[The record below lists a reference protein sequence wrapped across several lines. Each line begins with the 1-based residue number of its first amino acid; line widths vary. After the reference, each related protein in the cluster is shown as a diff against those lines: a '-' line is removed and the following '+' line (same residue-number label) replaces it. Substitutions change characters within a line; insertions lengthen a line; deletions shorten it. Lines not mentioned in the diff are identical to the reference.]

1 MLEAIFLGIVQG
13 LTEFLPISSSAHVRI
28 FGEFL
33 PSGSDPGATFT
44 AIMQIGTEI
53 AVLIYFR
60 KDILKIFS
68 AVSRLVLGAR
78 FEAGSPDQQSA
89 RLGGLIAI
97 GSIPIFALGYI
108 GQSYIRENFRSLWLI
123 SFTLIGFGIILGV
136 LDHFG
141 KKIKKLEDLNRRDGL
156 IYGLAQSLALIPGV
170 SRSGATI
177 AMGRFLGYKREA
189 ALRYSFLLAIPAVL
203 GSGTYELLNSLT
215 EPTNAFSLVE
225 TAVATFVAFLV
236 GYAVIAW
243 LMKFVQTRSFLPF
256 VLYRILLG
264 IFIICLLLTGT
275 ISAPVV

>member
-44 AIMQIGTEI
+44 AIMQIGTEF

-60 KDILKIFS
+60 NEIRRIIQA
-68 AVSRLVLGAR
+68 AVKFLTGTR
-78 FEAGSPDQQSA
+78 FERGTDEYQSA
-89 RLGGLIAI
+89 RLAGLITI
-97 GSIPIFALGYI
+97 GSVPIFLLGYF

-123 SFTLIGFGIILGV
+123 SFTLIFFGV
-136 LDHFG
+136 LLGLIDHYG
-141 KKIKKLEDLNRRDGL
+141 KKIKEIKDLDAKDGV

-177 AMGRFLGYKREA
+177 AMGRFLGYKRDA
-189 ALRYSFLLAIPAVL
+189 ALRYSFLIAIPAVL

-215 EPTNAFSLVE
+215 EPTNNFSALE
-225 TAVATFVAFLV
+225 TATATLVAFTV
-236 GYAVIAW
+236 GYLVISW
-243 LMKFVQTRSFLPF
+243 LMKFVQTKSFMPF
-256 VLYRILLG
+256 VVYRVLLG
-264 IFIICLLLTGT
+264 TLVAVLLLTGT
-275 ISAPVV
+275 IS

>member
-60 KDILKIFS
+60 NEIRSIIKA
-68 AVSRLVLGAR
+68 AVKFLMGTR
-78 FEAGSPDQQSA
+78 FERGTDEYQSA
-89 RLGGLIAI
+89 RLAGLITI
-97 GSIPIFALGYI
+97 GSVPIFLLGYL

-123 SFTLIGFGIILGV
+123 SFTLIFFGV
-136 LDHFG
+136 LLGLIDHYG
-141 KKIKKLEDLNRRDGL
+141 RKIKEIKDLDAKDGV
-156 IYGLAQSLALIPGV
+156 IYGIAQSLALIPGV

-177 AMGRFLGYKREA
+177 AMGRFLGYKRDA

-215 EPTNAFSLVE
+215 EPTNNFSALE
-225 TAVATFVAFLV
+225 TATATLVAFTV
-236 GYAVIAW
+236 GYLVISW
-243 LMKFVQTRSFLPF
+243 LMKFVQTKSFMPF
-256 VLYRILLG
+256 VVYRVLLG
-264 IFIICLLLTGT
+264 ALVAVLLLTGN
-275 ISAPVV
+275 IS

>member
-60 KDILKIFS
+60 GDLIRILKAALLFLLRKPI
-68 AVSRLVLGAR
+68 
-78 FEAGSPDQQSA
+78 ETGSPEEQNA
-89 RLGGLIAI
+89 RLGGLILI
-97 GSIPIFALGYI
+97 GSIPIFVLGYL

-123 SFTLIGFGIILGV
+123 SFTLIAFGIALGLIDYYGKRV
-136 LDHFG
+136 KSLD
-141 KKIKKLEDLNRRDGL
+141 DLNRRDGL
-156 IYGLAQSLALIPGV
+156 IYGIAQSLALVPGV

-189 ALRYSFLLAIPAVL
+189 ALRYSFLLAVPAVL
-203 GSGTYELLNSLT
+203 GSGTYELLNSLS
-215 EPTNAFSLVE
+215 ESTNNFSGLE
-225 TAVATFVAFLV
+225 TAVATLVAFVV
-236 GYAVIAW
+236 GYVVIAW
-243 LMKFVQTRSFLPF
+243 LMKFVQTRSFMPF
-256 VLYRILLG
+256 VIYRIVLGVLIIVLLQ
-264 IFIICLLLTGT
+264 TGV
-275 ISAPVV
+275 ISA

>member
-53 AVLIYFR
+53 AVLLYFR
-60 KDILKIFS
+60 SEIIRIVS
-68 AVSRLVLGAR
+68 ASFRFLVGNR
-78 FEAGSPDQQSA
+78 FEKGSSDYQSA
-89 RLGGLIAI
+89 RLGALIAI
-97 GSIPIFALGYI
+97 GSVPIFVLGYI
-108 GQSYIRENFRSLWLI
+108 GQSYIRDNFRSLWLI
-123 SFTLIGFGIILGV
+123 SFTLIGFGLVLGL

-141 KKIKKLEDLNRRDGL
+141 KKVKDLESLNGKDGL
-156 IYGLAQSLALIPGV
+156 IYGLAQSMALIPGV

-177 AMGRFLGYKREA
+177 AMGRLLGYRREA

-203 GSGTYELLNSLT
+203 GSGTYELLNSLSD
-215 EPTNAFSLVE
+215 PTNNFGIFE
-225 TAVATFVAFLV
+225 TVIATLVAFIV

-243 LMKFVQTRSFLPF
+243 LMKFVQTKSFMPF
-256 VLYRILLG
+256 VIYRVCLG
-264 IFIICLLLTGT
+264 LVVLLLISNGT
-275 ISAPVV
+275 LQA

>member
-13 LTEFLPISSSAHVRI
+13 LTEFLPISSSAHIRI

-60 KDILKIFS
+60 NEILKITTAALKFLS
-68 AVSRLVLGAR
+68 GKR
-78 FEAGSPDQQSA
+78 FESGSAEHQSS
-89 RLGGLIAI
+89 RLGGLIVL
-97 GSIPIFALGYI
+97 GSIPIFLLGYI
-108 GQSYIRENFRSLWLI
+108 GQSYIRDNIRSLWLI
-123 SFTLIGFGIILGV
+123 SFTLIGFGIVLGL

-141 KKIKKLEDLNRRDGL
+141 KKVKDLKDLNSKDGL

-189 ALRYSFLLAIPAVL
+189 AIRYSFLLAIPAVL
-203 GSGTYELLNSLT
+203 GSGTYELLNSLS
-215 EPTNAFSLVE
+215 EPTNNFNGVE
-225 TAVATFVAFLV
+225 TAAATLIAFIV

-243 LMKFVQTRSFLPF
+243 LMKFVQTKSLMPF
-256 VLYRILLG
+256 VIYRVCLG
-264 IFIICLLLTGT
+264 IAVAIYLLLF
-275 ISAPVV
+275 PK